1 MAKRMMKPILD
12 VQTRKEYAAE
22 AAAGRALAHLVKGDP
37 MDPFVWFKIQI
48 RMPDRFRTKN
58 AEGEWAKL
66 ELLILTGEV
75 ATCGV
80 IELEVLYSARSEKD
94 LIGTR
99 SRRAAAFPR
108 VAMSEED
115 FLRAEEVIA
124 RLAKKGQHRVVSLPD
139 LLIAAAAERAR
150 LVVRHYDSDYDVIAA
165 VTRQPVEWVA
175 PRGSL

>member
-1 MAKRMMKPILD
+1 MTTYLADKS
-12 VQTRKEYAAE
+12 
-22 AAAGRALAHLVKGDP
+22 ALVHMSIPRVA
-37 MDPFVWFKIQI
+37 
-48 RMPDRFRTKN
+48 
-58 AEGEWAKL
+58 AKL
-66 ELLILTGEV
+66 EPLILTGEV

-124 RLAKKGQHRVVSLPD
+124 QLAKRVPV
-139 LLIAAAAERAR
+139 
-150 LVVRHYDSDYDVIAA
+150 LVVKLGAEGA
-165 VTRQPVEWVA
+165 MA
-175 PRGSL
+175 CRGSQQLKRPALSVTVRVTGL

>member
-1 MAKRMMKPILD
+1 MTTYLADKS
-12 VQTRKEYAAE
+12 
-22 AAAGRALAHLVKGDP
+22 ALVHMSIPKVA
-37 MDPFVWFKIQI
+37 
-48 RMPDRFRTKN
+48 
-58 AEGEWAKL
+58 AKL
-66 ELLILTGEV
+66 EPLILTGEV

-108 VAMSEED
+108 VAMWEED

-124 RLAKKGQHRVVSLPD
+124 RLAKKGQHRAVSLPD

-150 LVVRHYDSDYDVIAA
+150 LVVLHYDSDYDVIAA